1 MGESAFTSHS
11 KAKEKFS
18 IPPETNMYVLD
29 GSGTEVDEEVFSDIL
44 EEKADILWTIV
55 NVLSVSG
62 WDSDMA
68 SLLLVYLLPPPP
80 SGKKGAVKISTQE
93 AVDHV
98 VKFHKGAE
106 LHQSLSYR
114 SLRTISSHGMMII
127 SETLSNGVHFDPE
140 SINNA
145 YRVSAVYGDGTAFRS
160 TLVQTSGGSPTSWQF
175 GTTRKHIH
183 EFYVALDGDLLPCK
197 GKSSLSAFDE
207 LFKAHYVFGISYDQA
222 LNGMYTFV
230 QTTIYNI
237 NVILRMIAAD
247 FLVFSTILSEVT
259 WRRGSLWSLYDTEAF
274 TNAHRQKEPLIN
286 VVGDL
291 RKKNCTS
298 VMMNLTSQHSDRYFF
313 RFSSEGF
320 SVTATKAVQINGSDS
335 LAEPYVIVPGLREG
349 EVGNLTCTVPA
360 PCPSNSPNVTWDPA
374 FGGNITQWT
383 QLNADGT
390 QNVSAILNFVPSFHH
405 HELKV
410 NCVSIHLLDRQD
422 KPLLSH
428 KTIILNVESVHR
440 WFMKKHGIVEEVGA
454 LRVLSFTAT
463 HSKSGEYICEA
474 QNLHGAGNSTI
485 LQITVPG
492 KSFTAFLAVLALFSL
507 LLFALPI
514 VLIYRRCKKN
524 TQKCKY
530 LDMFLMK

>member
-1 MGESAFTSHS
+1 
-11 KAKEKFS
+11 
-18 IPPETNMYVLD
+18 
-29 GSGTEVDEEVFSDIL
+29 
-44 EEKADILWTIV
+44 
-55 NVLSVSG
+55 
-62 WDSDMA
+62 
-68 SLLLVYLLPPPP
+68 
-80 SGKKGAVKISTQE
+80 
-93 AVDHV
+93 
-98 VKFHKGAE
+98 
-106 LHQSLSYR
+106 
-114 SLRTISSHGMMII
+114 
-127 SETLSNGVHFDPE
+127 
-140 SINNA
+140 
-145 YRVSAVYGDGTAFRS
+145 
-160 TLVQTSGGSPTSWQF
+160 
-175 GTTRKHIH
+175 
-183 EFYVALDGDLLPCK
+183 
-197 GKSSLSAFDE
+197 
-207 LFKAHYVFGISYDQA
+207 
-222 LNGMYTFV
+222 
-230 QTTIYNI
+230 
-237 NVILRMIAAD
+237 MIAAD
-247 FLVFSTILSEVT
+247 FLVFSTILSAAWCNGMKIYAPKTLNATSGSCLLIPCRFEISTEKEKYLDLSPEVT
-259 WRRGSLWSLYDTEAF
+259 WRRGSLWSLYNTEAF
-274 TNAHRQKEPLIN
+274 TNAHREKEPLIK

-320 SVTATKAVQINGSDS
+320 SVTETTAVQINVSDS

-428 KTIILNVESVHR
+428 KTIILNVEYPPKETQISVTGSVWLGNNVTLTCQSNAHPPAVHR
-440 WFMKKHGIVEEVGA
+440 WFMKKDGIVEEVGA
-454 LRVLSFTAT
+454 SRVLSFTAT
-463 HSKSGEYICEA
+463 HNNSGEYICEA

-492 KSFTAFLAVLALFSL
+492 ISFTVFLAVLALFSL

-514 VLIYRRCKKN
+514 VLIYRRCKKPHRSETNQDQDIYANVSKATKTHQLQSN
-524 TQKCKY
+524 TYETKETCTVNPESTFKKNLSY
-530 LDMFLMK
+530 EDIYANC